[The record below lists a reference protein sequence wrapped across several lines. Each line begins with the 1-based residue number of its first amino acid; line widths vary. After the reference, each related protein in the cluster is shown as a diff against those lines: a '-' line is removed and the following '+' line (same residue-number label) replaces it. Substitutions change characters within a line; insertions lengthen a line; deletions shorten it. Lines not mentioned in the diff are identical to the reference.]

1 MLGLNTSLKGSES
14 PPLEQRGGVMNWWHD
29 FVSLFV
35 PTADDGYAMRVP
47 CGREARRAFP
57 PGGVHGRARLH
68 GLSSKVH
75 QPLGGNIL
83 DAFQSDAT
91 DCSTVFLCRDHDE
104 GLLLARAAPLAL
116 FRSTN
121 VGVIDVNLAVSR
133 SRPGRTKAL
142 RSLCSHVQAG
152 SSRPKPSPRCSPMA
166 LMPFFWLMMNH
177 IARNYV
183 HNGVRVSGNT
193 VPAVRDVLLS
203 QALHRNTPRAITQDS
218 PATPQRSQTNL
229 FGQHKPG
236 CSYGTGP
243 RSETSHPWH
252 RTGGG
257 NRRPGFGWTFPWY
270 EKIRIAHV
278 RQRNTPF
285 QTKLGCRRRPTYEDT
300 RIRLLSN
307 HALRNTAG
315 I

>member
-121 VGVIDVNLAVSR
+121 VGGIDVNLAVSR

-142 RSLCSHVQAG
+142 CSLCRHVQAG

-177 IARNYV
+177 IA
-183 HNGVRVSGNT
+183 GNMCAT
-193 VPAVRDVLLS
+193 GCGCLGTPCPPSATCCCRRPCIETRRAQS
-203 QALHRNTPRAITQDS
+203 PKTPRRPRNARKRTRSASTS
-218 PATPQRSQTNL
+218 PDVVTALGLGPKPVIPGIERAGVIDARGLAGLSHGTKRS
-229 FGQHKPG
+229 G
-236 CSYGTGP
+236 S
-243 RSETSHPWH
+243 
-252 RTGGG
+252 RTCV
-257 NRRPGFGWTFPWY
+257 
-270 EKIRIAHV
+270 K
-278 RQRNTPF
+278 
-285 QTKLGCRRRPTYEDT
+285 
-300 RIRLLSN
+300 
-307 HALRNTAG
+307 G
-315 I
+315 IPHFKQN